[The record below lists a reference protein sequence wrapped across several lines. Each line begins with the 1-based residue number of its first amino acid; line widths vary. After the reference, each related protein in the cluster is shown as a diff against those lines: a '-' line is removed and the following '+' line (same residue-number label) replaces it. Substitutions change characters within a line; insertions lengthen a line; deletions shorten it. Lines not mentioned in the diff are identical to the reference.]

1 MAAPWEKDWSSFA
14 AAPVAQTP
22 AADAKPWEKDW
33 SGAVNATAPAAPVST
48 AEDVAKSAASGLA
61 NGAVGIPG
69 LPGDAQAALKSHN
82 PFDWLARKYEAYDP
96 AQAAKNKAL
105 ADKVGRVSDVPEFD
119 LPTTAEIKKAT
130 GADALDYT
138 PQTTGGRYM
147 KATAEFVP
155 GAVLGPARSAADVA
169 GNLARFAVAP
179 GVASEAAGEATK
191 GSQYEP
197 WARTAAGL
205 AAGSL
210 APRIISPV
218 RTDAAHAAQVAT
230 LEAEGVTDM
239 RAGQRTGSK
248 RLQNYEDA
256 ATNTPF
262 SGHDAGTVN
271 ERQAE
276 QFTNAALRRVGEHGP
291 ADAPNRATP
300 EVIDRAYARIGG
312 NFDRLSA
319 NNRMEGTRALGVD
332 LQDAERNYQSLTPPN
347 ARAPIVADTIRDIG
361 DAIAN
366 NGGSLPG
373 DAYQALRS
381 RLSAA
386 ARGSSD
392 PQLSHVLSD
401 MTESLDD
408 AMSRSIR
415 NNNPADIGGFEQA
428 RRQYR
433 NMLVIERA
441 AAAAGENA
449 SKGLLSPAML
459 ASSAK
464 AVMGKRAW
472 SRGQGEFE
480 PLARAG
486 VGVLTPLPNS
496 GTSQRAEAL
505 HHLQLAGLLG
515 AGGDVLSG
523 SLLGGVA
530 GLAAP
535 AVVARGLL
543 SRPVQSYLGNGIA
556 ANAPR
561 LAATPQGQYMRLRG
575 LLSAADNE
583 EGDHMR

>member
-1 MAAPWEKDWSSFA
+1 
-14 AAPVAQTP
+14 
-22 AADAKPWEKDW
+22 
-33 SGAVNATAPAAPVST
+33 
-48 AEDVAKSAASGLA
+48 
-61 NGAVGIPG
+61 
-69 LPGDAQAALKSHN
+69 
-82 PFDWLARKYEAYDP
+82 
-96 AQAAKNKAL
+96 
-105 ADKVGRVSDVPEFD
+105 
-119 LPTTAEIKKAT
+119 
-130 GADALDYT
+130 
-138 PQTTGGRYM
+138 
-147 KATAEFVP
+147 
-155 GAVLGPARSAADVA
+155 
-169 GNLARFAVAP
+169 
-179 GVASEAAGEATK
+179 
-191 GSQYEP
+191 
-197 WARTAAGL
+197 
-205 AAGSL
+205 
-210 APRIISPV
+210 V

-271 ERQAE
+271 EHQAE

-291 ADAPNRATP
+291 VDAPRRATP
-300 EVIDRAYARIGG
+300 EVIDAAYDRIG
-312 NFDRLSA
+312 NDFDRLSA
-319 NNRMEGTRALGVD
+319 NNSMQGTAALGVD
-332 LQDAERNYQSLTPPN
+332 LQDAERNYQSLTPPS
-347 ARAPIVADTIRDIG
+347 ARAPIVSDTIRDIG

-386 ARGSSD
+386 ARGSND
-392 PQLSHVLSD
+392 PQLSHALSD
-401 MTESLDD
+401 ITEALDG

-415 NNNPADIGGFEQA
+415 QNNPADIGGFEQA

-433 NMLVIERA
+433 NMLVIEKA

-449 SKGLLSPAML
+449 AKGLISPANL
-459 ASSAK
+459 ASAAK
-464 AVMGKRAW
+464 QVMGKRAW
-472 SRGQGEFE
+472 VRGQGDFE

-486 VGVLTPLPNS
+486 QAVLLPLPNS
-496 GTSQRAEAL
+496 GTAQRAEAL

-515 AGGDVLSG
+515 AGGEALSG

-543 SRPVQSYLGNGIA
+543 SSPVQAYLGNRVA

-561 LAATPQGQYMRLRG
+561 LAATPQGQYMRLRERG
-575 LLSAADNE
+575 RRRKGTESAPRKNKS
-583 EGDHMR
+583 

>member
-1 MAAPWEKDWSSFA
+1 
-14 AAPVAQTP
+14 V
-22 AADAKPWEKDW
+22 KPWERDW
-33 SGAVNATAPAAPVST
+33 S
-48 AEDVAKSAASGLA
+48 A
-61 NGAVGIPG
+61 NGAAQPIGTTEDVFKSGGSGILKGAAGLVGA
-69 LPGDAQAALKSHN
+69 PGDALDTLNSGLN
-82 PFDWLARKYEAYDP
+82 RLNDWLGPKLGYSPDEIERT
-96 AQAAKNKAL
+96 
-105 ADKVGRVSDVPEFD
+105 KVKP
-119 LPTTAEIKKAT
+119 
-130 GADALDYT
+130 GADTTTGELVGALDKAGAIHT
-138 PQTTGGRYM
+138 PETTPGKY
-147 KATAEFVP
+147 AESVGEFAP
-155 GAVLGPARSAADVA
+155 GAMLGPTRSIADIA

-179 GVASEAAGEATK
+179 GVASEGVSQIPGVA

-205 AAGSL
+205 AAGAL
-210 APRIISPV
+210 APRVISPV

-262 SGHDAGTVN
+262 SGADAVTVN
-271 ERQAE
+271 EHQAE

-291 ADAPNRATP
+291 ADAPRRATP
-300 EVIDRAYARIGG
+300 EVIDRAYNRIGAD
-312 NFDRLSA
+312 FDRLTA
-319 NNRMEGTRALGVD
+319 NNRMLGTAALGHD
-332 LQDAERNYQSLTPPN
+332 LQDAERNYQALTPPS
-347 ARAPIVADTIRDIG
+347 ARAPIVSDTIRDIG

-386 ARGSSD
+386 ARGSND
-392 PQLSHVLSD
+392 PQLSHALSD
-401 MTESLDD
+401 ITEALDG

-415 NNNPADIGGFEQA
+415 QNRPSDIGGFEQA
-428 RRQYR
+428 RRHWR

-449 SKGLLSPAML
+449 AKGLISPANL
-459 ASSAK
+459 ASAAK
-464 AVMGKRAW
+464 QIMGKRAW
-472 SRGQGEFE
+472 VRGQGDFE

-486 VGVLTPLPNS
+486 QAVLLPLPNS
-496 GTSQRAEAL
+496 GTAQRAEAL

-515 AGGDVLSG
+515 AGGEALSG

-535 AVVARGLL
+535 AVIARGLL
-543 SRPVQSYLGNGIA
+543 SRPVQSYLGNRVA
-556 ANAPR
+556 AGAPR
-561 LAATPQGQYMRLRG
+561 LLNTPQGQYMRLRG
-575 LLSAADNE
+575 LLDATDDG